1 MMAHVAASGEQRGR
15 VVLKLGCT
23 EPSRVAI
30 EAAVRIAQAFQSEIE
45 SLFVEEPA
53 LTDVAGFPF
62 AREISLTGRQTREL
76 SPEVMARQIRHV
88 ADVLTRRVEELA
100 RLAEVPSRS
109 TIVRDEPFEAMARVC
124 QACGPWNVIALAD
137 CLMPRNGDMIRE
149 LFERVEDT
157 TGIVV
162 TGPRA
167 RTTRGPVVVVV
178 EDVIHLEPM
187 LRAAR
192 RLLGGSEGERVKLLL
207 VADDEQR
214 LSELEGQVR
223 LALEP
228 DGDADVVKAP
238 PAHGSSQAA
247 AEALRR
253 MNGGFVI
260 GQLGGRLIPVTGDLS
275 HLAAVLECPLLVV
288 R

>member
-1 MMAHVAASGEQRGR
+1 MMAHVAAAGEQRGR

-23 EPSRVAI
+23 EPSQIAL

-45 SLFVEEPA
+45 SVFVEEPA
-53 LTDVAGFPF
+53 LLDVAGFPF
-62 AREISLTGRQTREL
+62 AREISLTGRHTREL
-76 SPEVMARQIRHV
+76 SPEVMARHIRHV
-88 ADVLTRRVEELA
+88 AEVLTRRVEALA

-109 TIVRDEPFEAMARVC
+109 TIVRDDPFQAMARVC

-137 CLMPRNGDMIRE
+137 GAMPRNGELIRQ
-149 LFERVEDT
+149 LFEQVQDT
-157 TGIVV
+157 TGVV
-162 TGPRA
+162 LTGPKA
-167 RTTRGPVVVVV
+167 RTIRGVVIVVV
-178 EDVIHLEPM
+178 EDVAHLEPM

-192 RLLGGSEGERVKLLL
+192 RLLGGDGGERVKLLL
-207 VADDEQR
+207 LADDEVR

-228 DGDADVVKAP
+228 DGDVDVVKAP
-238 PAHGSSQAA
+238 PVHGSSQVA

-253 MNGGFVI
+253 LRGGFVL
-260 GQLGGRLIPVTGDLS
+260 GQLGGRLVPVTGDLGY
-275 HLAAVLECPLLVV
+275 LASVLECPLLVV